1 METKRKQVN
10 NAFYDT
16 LNEHWQGREDHP
28 IALLLAENAVRTPW
42 ISSVIKSSFSTPC
55 HVLDIGC
62 GGGHLTNPLAQEGHK
77 VVGIDLSEPSLA
89 WAKKQDVTQSVK
101 YLTADAKKL
110 PMEEG
115 SFDIVCAMD
124 LLEHVDNPEE
134 VIKEASRVL
143 KPGGYFFFHTFN
155 RTWLSYLLVIKG
167 VEWFVKNTPPDM
179 HVYSHFIKPSE
190 LKTFCSTFSLNIES
204 IQGFVPNA
212 QKRAF
217 WKTAL
222 TRKIDKDFTFTFSKS
237 LLTGYAGYAKK
248 TPT

>member
-1 METKRKQVN
+1 MENKRRKVN

-16 LNEHWQGREDHP
+16 LNDQWQGREDHP

-42 ISSVIKSSFSTPC
+42 ISSVIKSSFSNPC

-89 WAKKQDVTQSVK
+89 WAKKQDVTESVR

-167 VEWFVKNTPPDM
+167 VEWFVKNTPPNM

-190 LKTFCSTFSLNIES
+190 LNAYCSAYSLKIDS
-204 IQGFVPNA
+204 IQGFVPDA
-212 QKRAF
+212 QKKAF
-217 WKTAL
+217 WKTAIN
-222 TRKIDKDFTFTFSKS
+222 RKIDKDFSFIFSKS
-237 LLTGYAGYAKK
+237 LLTGYVGYAKK
-248 TPT
+248 M